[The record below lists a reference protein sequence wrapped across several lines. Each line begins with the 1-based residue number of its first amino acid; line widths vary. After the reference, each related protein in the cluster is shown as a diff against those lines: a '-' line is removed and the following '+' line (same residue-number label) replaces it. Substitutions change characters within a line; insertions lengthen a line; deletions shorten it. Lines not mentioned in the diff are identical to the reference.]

1 MLSCTGW
8 VQPACANDDGTAG
21 ITGAGERLERLTLI
35 VPAAPGGDWDLTAR
49 AMKQVLEGERIV
61 RSVDIVRIPGDG
73 GLTGLA
79 DFVSSRR
86 GDGRS
91 LLVGGMF
98 MLGAAVSKHA
108 VSSLDAAVPVA
119 QLTADS
125 DVVVVPAWRL
135 LAASWVS

>member
-1 MLSCTGW
+1 
-8 VQPACANDDGTAG
+8 
-21 ITGAGERLERLTLI
+21 
-35 VPAAPGGDWDLTAR
+35 
-49 AMKQVLEGERIV
+49 MKQVLEGERIV